1 MVSNTKGTPS
11 MKRINNKLKTKNK
24 NKIIRNRNLKSTS
37 QADAAALQRRQQQHV
52 LDVFR
57 AAFGDV
63 LSSSAFAASV
73 QAVKQALFARDFA
86 AAFGIGSHDRE
97 ASNRLLAVYAARWS
111 PTRALCY
118 AAVLRGIYDQGHLD
132 PLLRTPS
139 SSTAAARRK
148 QQHDVK
154 ANELPE
160 GEQQREQQPD
170 PASAVPIRQPVEK
183 RQLRVLGIGG
193 GAAEMVAFGS
203 FLNQVSSFSSDDND
217 ASEGDEDEDEDEDED
232 YSSGLAGDI
241 TLVDAAAWGGVVS
254 TLQTGITTPEPST
267 PKEPPMVPPA
277 YLSSRFSQ
285 NDVLA
290 LGHDGLAAL
299 MPLPHSSSS
308 SPPPVLV
315 TLLFTLNELF
325 TSSGVGKTTAFLL
338 DLTSAVPVG
347 SLLLVVDSPGS
358 YSETAIG
365 GSSSNTNPSPS
376 TAAAPAAPPAKRHY
390 PMQWLLDRILLG
402 TQKESVGGRAWRKLE
417 AHDSVWF
424 RLGTSSSSSSGGGG
438 GGGGGL
444 DYPIPLENMRYQMH
458 LYRAEDASS
467 TAAAA
472 LPKD

>member
-1 MVSNTKGTPS
+1 
-11 MKRINNKLKTKNK
+11 
-24 NKIIRNRNLKSTS
+24 
-37 QADAAALQRRQQQHV
+37 RRQQQHV

-57 AAFGDV
+57 SAFGDV
-63 LSSSAFAASV
+63 LSSPAFAASV
-73 QAVKQALFARDFA
+73 QTVKQALFARDFA
-86 AAFGIGSHDRE
+86 AAFGIGSHDRQ
-97 ASNRLLAVYAARWS
+97 AGNRLLAVYAARWS

-132 PLLRTPS
+132 PLLHTPLS
-139 SSTAAARRK
+139 SSAAARRK
-148 QQHDVK
+148 QQQQDVK
-154 ANELPE
+154 TDELPD
-160 GEQQREQQPD
+160 GEQQQPD
-170 PASAVPIRQPVEK
+170 SASAVPIRQPVGK

-203 FLNQVSSFSSDDND
+203 FLNQ
-217 ASEGDEDEDEDEDED
+217 D
-232 YSSGLAGDI
+232 YSAGLAGEI
-241 TLVDAAAWGGVVS
+241 TLVDAAAWGDVVS

-299 MPLPHSSSS
+299 MPLPPSSSSS

-338 DLTSAVPVG
+338 DLTSTVPVG
-347 SLLLVVDSPGS
+347 SLLLVVDSSGS

-365 GSSSNTNPSPS
+365 
-376 TAAAPAAPPAKRHY
+376 APPAKRQY

-402 TQKESVGGRAWRKLE
+402 TQKEPVGGRAWRKLE

-424 RLGTSSSSSSGGGG
+424 RLGTSSSSSGGGGG

-458 LYRAEDASS
+458 LYRAEDAS
-467 TAAAA
+467 
-472 LPKD
+472 